1 MSYKIIFEMI
11 GFIGTAGILIAFYLL
26 TNKKLTAN
34 CQKYYVL
41 NIVSSLLLMIS
52 FIYSNAYS
60 GITLQAIWI
69 GISIYGIWR
78 SKKENK
84 ISSGEQ

>member
-1 MSYKIIFEMI
+1 MSYKILFEII
-11 GFIGTAGILIAFYLL
+11 GFIGTAGILLAFYLL

-34 CQKYYVL
+34 CKKYYVL
-41 NIVSSLLLMIS
+41 NIISSLLLMVS

-69 GISIYGIWR
+69 GISVYGIR
-78 SKKENK
+78 RLNKEK
-84 ISSGEQ
+84 QETS